1 MHLGVVVAFLA
12 QDVGYTSHRIL
23 RESRPTF
30 EIDHHLVAIVGLA
43 QQLVGDIDVL
53 VERTVVGSDKGIFGR
68 LLEHAHIAMLD
79 ALNDL
84 DDTSLWPTDAR
95 TMSQD
100 LLDANLIAREGL
112 HIVAIIH
119 DEWNVIAFDA
129 HYVHTVVTT
138 LEHTYQFGLRLT
150 IGQAITTRTDLTKEA
165 LMLKFDEQVIDIRA
179 IATAKDAQFLRYL

>member
-1 MHLGVVVAFLA
+1 MHLGIVVAFLA
-12 QDVGYTSHRIL
+12 QDVSNTSHRIL
-23 RESRPTF
+23 RESRPAF
-30 EIDHHLVAIVGLA
+30 EIDHYLVAIVGLA

-53 VERTVVGSDKGIFGR
+53 VERTVVGSDERIFGR

-79 ALNDL
+79 AFNNL
-84 DDTSLWPTDAR
+84 DDTSLWPTDACA
-95 TMSQD
+95 MSQD

-119 DEWNVIAFDA
+119 DERNVVAFDT
-129 HYVHTVVTT
+129 HYVHTIVTT
-138 LEHTYQFGLRLT
+138 LEHTYQFGLCLT

-179 IATAKDAQFLRYL
+179 IATAKDAQFL